1 MSNDPYWFRPEEK
14 EPFPWR
20 VVIVL
25 VLIAARC
32 TQMVIHDNS
41 QREAARRAAE
51 QAAQQEQFREIGE
64 AARRSADMIKFIRT
78 DQDSATEEATTNKD
92 GEVSNANQ

>member
-51 QAAQQEQFREIGE
+51 QAAQQEQIREMVE
-64 AARRSADMIKFIRT
+64 HSLDMTKFIRT

>member
-1 MSNDPYWFRPEEK
+1 
-14 EPFPWR
+14 
-20 VVIVL
+20 
-25 VLIAARC
+25 
-32 TQMVIHDNS
+32 MVMHDKS

-51 QAAQQEQFREIGE
+51 QAAQQEQIREMVE
-64 AARRSADMIKFIRT
+64 HSLDMTKFIRT